1 MIDNRY
7 SIEEKHVLPEDWR
20 TIATRE
26 AITSLSAMIRQ
37 TETTPHLSAKYVS
50 THLLS
55 TYLVSASSARLL
67 CSILSFIGFWVFSP
81 SRNVFCRG
89 HPHSHN
95 ANWFHKTLEAALRNL
110 LDFDISNLH
119 KTFTC
124 ARVPLLCKN
133 GLDIIFKISTNIL
146 VYASQPCCPGYS
158 L

>member
-7 SIEEKHVLPEDWR
+7 TIEEKNVLPEDWR

-37 TETTPHLSAKYVS
+37 TETTPHLPAKYVS

-67 CSILSFIGFWVFSP
+67 CSILSFIGFRVFFP

-95 ANWFHKTLEAALRNL
+95 ANWFHKTPEAALCNL
-110 LDFDISNLH
+110 FDVDISNLH

-124 ARVPLLCKN
+124 ARVPLLCQK
-133 GLDIIFKISTNIL
+133 GLDIMYIRVIQMKVPPICKQKSVKNN
-146 VYASQPCCPGYS
+146 
-158 L
+158 